1 MALEGQYLK
10 APDVVNFIAPANLV
24 SGQVLQLPDGRGGVV
39 TGSGAGFSSG
49 DVAAALVQGIIR
61 FAKTASIVILAGQ
74 EVWWD
79 ISENKA
85 IHSSV
90 GGDFPIGVAVTAA
103 TAAATTVDVSLNTKP
118 DVAIALYRG
127 GWDIGQTLG
136 GFDEGLGVTEEAS
149 TIKVAFD
156 AVAEA
161 ALGAVLS
168 EHSVTLANNP
178 IFEAVVN
185 IVGNGDDAA
194 LDINI
199 GLANASH
206 ATDGDSITESVFFHV
221 DGNVLNILA
230 ESDDG
235 TTEVAATDTLV
246 DYVEGTPFF
255 VQIDA
260 SNLADIQL
268 YINGVNVLPATVFR
282 LDNGTGPI
290 KALLHVE
297 KSSNDTICDVRVE
310 SMHLRTGI
318 NT

>member
-10 APDVVNFIAPANLV
+10 APDVVDFAAPAALV
-24 SGQVLQLPDGRGGVV
+24 NGQVLQLPDGRAGVV
-39 TGSGAGFSSG
+39 SGAGAGVASG
-49 DVAAALVQGIIR
+49 DIAGALVQGIIR

-103 TAAATTVDVSLNTKP
+103 TAAATTVDVSLNTTP
-118 DVAIALYRG
+118 DVAISLQRG

-168 EHSVTLANNP
+168 EGSVAIGNNP

-185 IVGNGDDAA
+185 IVGNGDAAA

-221 DGNVLNILA
+221 NGNSLLIYA
-230 ESDDG
+230 ESDD
-235 TTEVAATDTLV
+235 TVTEVGATDTTV
-246 DYVEGTPFF
+246 VYVEGTPFF

-260 SNLADIQL
+260 SDLADVQL
-268 YINGVNVLPATVFR
+268 YINGVNVLPATTFV
-282 LDNGTGPI
+282 LTDATGPL

-297 KSSNDTICDVRVE
+297 KSSDDTICDVRVE